1 MVRAISL
8 LGLGGGFLMISPK
21 LRGSVTESLGSFSH
35 QMELYSPYSYIGG
48 GVVAILALLVSFY
61 RGAQP
66 R

>member
-8 LGLGGGFLMISPK
+8 LGMGGVFLMISPK
-21 LRGSVTESLGSFSH
+21 LRWTLTGGMESVAH
-35 QMELYSPYSYIGG
+35 QMELTAPYSYIGG
-48 GVVAILALLVSFY
+48 GALLLVVLVFSMY